1 MFDTMLDKAYE
12 ILIPIWSMGV
22 GMGVAIMMQN
32 AGAFV
37 GAPAPATDISSI
49 HAQIRK
55 AKAEGRT
62 VTMVN
67 GALYFDYQI
76 VARIPPHFDISL

>member
-1 MFDTMLDKAYE
+1 
-12 ILIPIWSMGV
+12 SMGV

-55 AKAEGRT
+55 AKSFAKITSQRT
-62 VTMVN
+62 KKILVVENEFREIDKQSNLWILLEMLRDDVVV
-67 GALYFDYQI
+67 GG
-76 VARIPPHFDISL
+76 

>member
-1 MFDTMLDKAYE
+1 MKKQKGPTPARTFSK
-12 ILIPIWSMGV
+12 SMGV

-55 AKAEGRT
+55 AK
-62 VTMVN
+62 VKLV
-67 GALYFDYQI
+67 
-76 VARIPPHFDISL
+76 ISKLFHDFNTNFRRKDEP

>member
-1 MFDTMLDKAYE
+1 
-12 ILIPIWSMGV
+12 MGV